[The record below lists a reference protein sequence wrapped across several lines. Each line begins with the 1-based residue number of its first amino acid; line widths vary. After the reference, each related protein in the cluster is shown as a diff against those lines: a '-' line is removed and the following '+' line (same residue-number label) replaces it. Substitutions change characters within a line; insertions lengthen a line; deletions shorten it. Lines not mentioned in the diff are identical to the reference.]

1 MPPHSHFLLLQ
12 RRRAGPPSAAT
23 TAPAPP
29 KPSAR
34 SKPRAEN
41 RSGASLPGAAPCLPA
56 GPAGTPP
63 CRRSCFQQGALPP
76 RRALLSRRAGRQRAG
91 AGRARRAGAGNG
103 RPRCSLARPRSAAGR
118 GWGSRPPSPR
128 PLVAVGAGGA
138 TSAPPCCGER
148 SRSGGRAGSGREAG
162 VRSGGEFASVLAE
175 LSPASPS
182 CSVWLILSRRRVS
195 PVPGGGL
202 SRPPG
207 LWAAASASG
216 TVRGAAAGLLPS
228 GCPRRGL
235 RAFVWAPR
243 CLAVGREVAV
253 DGRGSCQPGAARLG
267 LSPVRSGAGAGPGPG
282 PGQLRERR
290 RLRRLSGESCGLCS
304 RDLLLVVTLP
314 CTSAAAFDAT
324 ERRGFMT
331 LLMQCPGSN
340 FSRNKSRLKMGFLK
354 PSFCLYLQCYC
365 CRICLQCLQNLC

>member
-1 MPPHSHFLLLQ
+1 MCCDDGAGTPPNHPPAAN
-12 RRRAGPPSAAT
+12 RGPKTGRGRVCRA
-23 TAPAPP
+23 
-29 KPSAR
+29 
-34 SKPRAEN
+34 
-41 RSGASLPGAAPCLPA
+41 LPPCLPA
-56 GPAGTPP
+56 GPARTPP
-63 CRRSCFQQGALPP
+63 CRRSCFQQGALPH

-103 RPRCSLARPRSAAGR
+103 RPRCSPARPRSAAGR
-118 GWGSRPPSPR
+118 GRGSRPPSPR

-138 TSAPPCCGER
+138 TSAPQCCGER
-148 SRSGGRAGSGREAG
+148 SRSGGRAGSGREAS
-162 VRSGGEFASVLAE
+162 VRSGGEFASVLEE

-228 GCPRRGL
+228 CCPRRGL

-282 PGQLRERR
+282 QLRERR

-324 ERRGFMT
+324 ERRGFIT
-331 LLMQCPGSN
+331 LLMRCPGSN

-354 PSFCLYLQCYC
+354 PSFCVYLQCYC
-365 CRICLQCLQNLC
+365 YRICLQCLQNLC